1 MAFCIKMIHAP
12 ICIFSLSPL
21 HSQLLYSNS
30 YCVVWIFFFRLS
42 ISTYL
47 QQRVNRRLKLFA
59 FPLNVPK
66 AVTIR
71 CTWTALYIIR
81 RLKYTTAKRAFLKFF
96 FFPVLKGSCQLIA
109 NSKYAIVERQS
120 LFCTRPQVCFN
131 PLRNFPAKQTTVCAC
146 CSSCLS
152 GNPTPRFSRCSPPAT
167 SERIFA
173 SRAALVNP
181 LCLSPPPSSTP
192 SRSLQRPRGAALP
205 GKRPHAH
212 VCQVSLHLPATSR
225 CRAGVQSCTEGHA
238 VSFQPL
244 SSRTRKKVFVVM
256 VCQLFVQ

>member
-1 MAFCIKMIHAP
+1 MIHAP
-12 ICIFSLSPL
+12 ICMFCLSPL

-30 YCVVWIFFFRLS
+30 YCVASIFFRLS
-42 ISTYL
+42 MSIYL

-71 CTWTALYIIR
+71 CTWTALYMIR
-81 RLKYTTAKRAFLKFF
+81 RLKYTTAKRAFLKFIF
-96 FFPVLKGSCQLIA
+96 FSVLKGSCQLIA

-120 LFCTRPQVCFN
+120 LFAAVHECVSIKVSPPSRPS
-131 PLRNFPAKQTTVCAC
+131 AC
-146 CSSCLS
+146 CDLLTHCVFL
-152 GNPTPRFSRCSPPAT
+152 
-167 SERIFA
+167 
-173 SRAALVNP
+173 
-181 LCLSPPPSSTP
+181 PPPSSTP

-238 VSFQPL
+238 VSGPAPTSFPTFL
-244 SSRTRKKVFVVM
+244 VSSRPRKS
-256 VCQLFVQ
+256 VCCHGLSTLCPIK